1 MNKSIITLLL
11 LISGMGFSLAQ
22 TFMPKIEDA
31 DASQLFNLPAVVVLN
46 DGSKVV
52 GTVVDLYLSKGH
64 LTNVSLKL
72 QDGATQKYKASEM
85 ESLSVRCVKP
95 DVFSLLD
102 SAGNVIKK
110 VITTQYIFDHPFRTE
125 KKVKPEMMQLLNPV
139 FSSTIKV
146 YADPSANETRSI
158 SIKGVPLPGA
168 GVTAYII
175 VKGSD
180 VYYVKE
186 SSYQREFE
194 KLFGD
199 CKQMYKGNESQEFV
213 YESLPGYALMYDHYC
228 GTKK

>member
-1 MNKSIITLLL
+1 MNKSIVILLL
-11 LISGMGFSLAQ
+11 LIAGMGFSFAQ

-31 DASQLFNLPAVVVLN
+31 DAAQLFNLPAVVVLN

-72 QDGATQKYKASEM
+72 QDGATQKYKANEL
-85 ESLSVRCVKP
+85 ESLSVRCIKP
-95 DVFSLLD
+95 DVFSVLD

-110 VITTQYIFDHPFRTE
+110 VITTQYVFDHPFKTE
-125 KKVKPEMMQLLNPV
+125 KKVKPEMMQLLNPA
-139 FSSTIKV
+139 FSSAIKI

-168 GVTAYII
+168 GIIAYII
-175 VKGSD
+175 VKGND

-186 SSYQREFE
+186 SSYEREFE
-194 KLFGD
+194 KLFND
-199 CKQMYKGNESQEFV
+199 CRMVYKANDPAELV
-213 YESLPGYALMYDHYC
+213 YENLPGYVLVYDHYC
-228 GTKK
+228 GMKK